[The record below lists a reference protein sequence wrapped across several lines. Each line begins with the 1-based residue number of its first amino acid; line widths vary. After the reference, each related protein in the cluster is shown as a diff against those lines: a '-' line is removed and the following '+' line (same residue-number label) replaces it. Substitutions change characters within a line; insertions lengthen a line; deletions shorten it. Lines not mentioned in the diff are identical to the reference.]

1 MNLNQLAGA
10 AIHFL
15 KVNSPVIASVG
26 AGVGTVATAYL
37 TAKATFRAAEI
48 IRTNEVENV
57 PSLDPRKR
65 LWQRTCVVWKLY
77 VPPALAGV
85 STLCFIAAANRFS
98 ARKTMAATSALAV
111 SQQSY
116 SAYRDK
122 VVEQFSKR
130 KDQSIRDQVVAEQ
143 IAKNPPPTHL
153 ALGAAPGKVLC
164 CEMYTMRY
172 FLSDME
178 SLRKAENRINAHLLK
193 HDYATLSEFYFE
205 VGGLQQT
212 SISPNIG
219 WTSDH
224 EMELIFSTTMYEGHI
239 PCIAFDYNYVHPV

>member
-1 MNLNQLAGA
+1 MNLNQLAGTA
-10 AIHFL
+10 LHFL

-37 TAKATFRAAEI
+37 TAKATFRAAEV
-48 IRTNEVENV
+48 IRANEVENV
-57 PSLDPRKR
+57 PSPDPRKR

-98 ARKTMAATSALAV
+98 AHKTVAATSLAAFT
-111 SQQSY
+111 SQSY
-116 SAYRDK
+116 AAYRDK
-122 VVEQFSKR
+122 VVEEFSKR
-130 KDQSIRDQVVAEQ
+130 KDQSIRDKVVADQ
-143 IAKNPPPTHL
+143 VAKSPPPTQL

-164 CEMYTMRY
+164 CELYTMRY

-178 SLRKAENRINAHLLK
+178 SLRKAENKLNAHLLQ
-193 HDYATLSEFYFE
+193 HDYATLSEFYYY
-205 VGGLQQT
+205 VGLAQT
-212 SISPNIG
+212 SVSSNSG

-224 EMELIFSTTMYEGHI
+224 QLELIFTTTMYEDHI